1 MRHAFKYILI
11 ASAAG
16 LVVLTTAIPSFA
28 ERDKQRKTAVSSTE
42 MPVLSYEDS
51 VKYNTLFLDAILAEA
66 ADKTDSAYALLK
78 QCIELN
84 PNAAEAYY
92 FLAPFESDKKN
103 DSLAIAYL
111 TKAVELSPDNEDY
124 QERLA
129 EYYINARQYSK
140 AIDVYEALV
149 ARHGDRT
156 DVLQLLLQLY
166 NQQKDYDNMLRVLA
180 RLEQNDGNSEGLT
193 LSKVHV
199 FELKGDKKS
208 ACKALQDLCQ
218 SYPNDL
224 GYQVMLG
231 NWFMQNNEPKAAF
244 ERYQNVLNEEPEN
257 AMALASMY
265 DYYTAN
271 GDTLKAKDIMKRSLL
286 SKNTDSEAKQSML
299 KQLIQT
305 NEKAGGDSTIVL
317 NMFDKVLEI
326 SPKDAAVAELKVAYM
341 SLKKMPTA
349 AIDSAII
356 DLLNVT
362 PDRKGA
368 RIQLLQ
374 DMWSA
379 KNWAQIV
386 EQCHTGLAFNPD
398 ELAFY
403 YFMSL
408 AYIQLEKPDLVVE
421 TIRKGMAHCDKANKD
436 MVAELY
442 AIMGDYLQKQH
453 QTKESYAAYDSC
465 LAYKSD
471 NIYALN
477 NYAYYLCENGGNL
490 QKAAQMSYKTVE
502 AEPRNASYLDTY
514 SWILFMQGHYT
525 EARIYADQAL
535 QNDTDS
541 VASSVILEHAGD
553 IYAQLKD
560 MKKAVDYWQRALK
573 AGSGNEAILM
583 KKIRLKKYIKSR

>member
-16 LVVLTTAIPSFA
+16 LVVSTTAIPSFA

-66 ADKTDSAYALLK
+66 ADKTDSAYTLLK

-111 TKAVELSPDNEDY
+111 TKAVDLSPDNEDY

-341 SLKKMPTA
+341 SLK
-349 AIDSAII
+349 
-356 DLLNVT
+356 
-362 PDRKGA
+362 RC
-368 RIQLLQ
+368 Q
-374 DMWSA
+374 
-379 KNWAQIV
+379 
-386 EQCHTGLAFNPD
+386 
-398 ELAFY
+398 
-403 YFMSL
+403 
-408 AYIQLEKPDLVVE
+408 
-421 TIRKGMAHCDKANKD
+421 
-436 MVAELY
+436 
-442 AIMGDYLQKQH
+442 
-453 QTKESYAAYDSC
+453 
-465 LAYKSD
+465 
-471 NIYALN
+471 
-477 NYAYYLCENGGNL
+477 
-490 QKAAQMSYKTVE
+490 
-502 AEPRNASYLDTY
+502 
-514 SWILFMQGHYT
+514 
-525 EARIYADQAL
+525 
-535 QNDTDS
+535 
-541 VASSVILEHAGD
+541 
-553 IYAQLKD
+553 
-560 MKKAVDYWQRALK
+560 QRP
-573 AGSGNEAILM
+573 
-583 KKIRLKKYIKSR
+583 